1 MRSKRDIPCRL
12 ERLKWEM
19 VGAEYFCITLKKAYS
34 FVALGLLALKREEP
48 KWKTTTRMTGFIISR
63 FTSQSKGFWVW
74 AFEGFTNHE
83 CISHRTRGWVRLIDP
98 FLHNRWFNEKKISGA
113 GVLMLTSINLALMC
127 ITTFGIFFWENYES
141 WWVFGIG
148 LIVNVTSLSA
158 RK

>member
-1 MRSKRDIPCRL
+1 
-12 ERLKWEM
+12 M
-19 VGAEYFCITLKKAYS
+19 VLGAEYFCITLKKAYS
-34 FVALGLLALKREEP
+34 IVALGLLALKREEP

-98 FLHNRWFNEKKISGA
+98 FLHNRWFNEKKNIRGWCSD
-113 GVLMLTSINLALMC
+113 VDYYQSCVDVYNNI
-127 ITTFGIFFWENYES
+127 GIFFWENYES
-141 WWVFGIG
+141 RWVFGIG
-148 LIVNVTSLSA
+148 LIVNVTLLSA